1 MITSKGEKQQQS
13 NKKGTTFY
21 MKRTHQKKKPIK
33 QPKPKVLKSNHRC
46 KFAPAIA
53 FDWQGISYEYGKCKC
68 GNTDM

>member
-1 MITSKGEKQQQS
+1 
-13 NKKGTTFY
+13 
-21 MKRTHQKKKPIK
+21 MKRTYKKKKPIK